1 MVCNGE
7 ISALKVWHQFLGGQT
22 QTIAL
27 LHHLMCSLKMGLTM
41 LPASLLVFAASLIP
55 LLITASTPVCPPS
68 TEGYQLDTLNTIYQ
82 SFCSDLSQP
91 GFSASQEVYGVIS
104 PNSASIQTPSSTS
117 TGKPTATKPSVG
129 STALGTSDSAI
140 MHVSGVS
147 LLGVAFFFCFL

>member
-1 MVCNGE
+1 MP
-7 ISALKVWHQFLGGQT
+7 ALKVWHQFLGGQT
-22 QTIAL
+22 QTIAF

-41 LPASLLVFAASLIP
+41 LPASLLVFAASLILP
-55 LLITASTPVCPPS
+55 LITASTPVCPPS
-68 TEGYQLDTLNTIYQ
+68 AEGYQLDTLNTIYQ

-91 GFSASQEVYGVIS
+91 GFSASQEVYGVPVVSLI
-104 PNSASIQTPSSTS
+104 SASIQSPSSTT

-129 STALGTSDSAI
+129 STALRTSDSAI